1 MNFGKSIVVAFI
13 LFALFIGTLV
23 TVCIR
28 QEVSLVTPDYYKE
41 ELAHGRKMS
50 AMANARTLQ
59 AKPEIL
65 LSSSGVH
72 IRYEGLDRIQSGE
85 LNIMR
90 PGNQKLDH
98 RFQFEATPGKE
109 MAFALKNYEPGLYR
123 LQLKWVM
130 DGKEFIV
137 EEVSVQ

>member
-1 MNFGKSIVVAFI
+1 
-13 LFALFIGTLV
+13 LFIGTLV
-23 TVCIR
+23 VVCIR

-41 ELAHGRKMS
+41 ELEHGRKMS

-65 LSSSGVH
+65 LSSSRVY

-85 LNIMR
+85 LYIMR

-98 RFQFEATPGKE
+98 RFQFEATPSKE
-109 MAFALKNYEPGLYR
+109 MAFVLKNYEPGLYR